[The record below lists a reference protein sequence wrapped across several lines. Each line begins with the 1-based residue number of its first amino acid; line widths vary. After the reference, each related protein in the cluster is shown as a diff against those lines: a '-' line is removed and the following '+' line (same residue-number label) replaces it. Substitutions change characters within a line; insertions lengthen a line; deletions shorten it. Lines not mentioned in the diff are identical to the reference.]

1 MKCGLAFCYHCYLLL
16 VVAIVLF
23 CLYCIPPPSALCP
36 QGFPSKAMT
45 KLEDYGFD

>member
-23 CLYCIPPPSALCP
+23 CLYCESLPVVNMLAGC
-36 QGFPSKAMT
+36 
-45 KLEDYGFD
+45 